1 MLAVIRIRGTLN
13 INPKIKKTLNLLMLH
28 KVNHLVFVPEN
39 KIMKGMIEIVKDYVT
54 FGEIDQTTCTSLL
67 EKRGRILGNKKI
79 AKEFFEKNKIKDF
92 SELAKQVILNNKKL
106 KELGIKPVFRLTPP
120 SKGFE
125 RGGIKRAFIIGGVLG
140 NRKADINKLIA
151 KMI

>member
-13 INPKIKKTLNLLMLH
+13 INPKVKKTLELLMLH
-28 KVNHLVFVPEN
+28 KANHLVLLPEN
-39 KIMKGMIEIVKDYVT
+39 KVAQGMIEIVKDYVT
-54 FGEIDQTTCTSLL
+54 FGEIDQTTYSSLL

-79 AKEFFEKNKIKDF
+79 AKEFFEKNKLKDF
-92 SELAKQVILNNKKL
+92 SELAKQVIENNKKL

-125 RGGIKRAFIIGGVLG
+125 RGGIKKAFSIGGVLG